1 MTKTYIGDIGT
12 AIVLDTGQ
20 SLAGASAVSIEV
32 LKPVGAAPV
41 SWAGTVV
48 ESTKVQF
55 VSLADTFA
63 SAGEYKLQARVVLPG
78 GTWLGETVGLTV
90 YRPFG

>member
-1 MTKTYIGDIGT
+1 MTKTYIGDTGT
-12 AIVLDTGQ
+12 AITLDTGQ
-20 SLAGASAVSIEV
+20 ALAGASSVSIEV
-32 LKPVGAAPV
+32 LLPGGSAQASWPGA
-41 SWAGTVV
+41 VV

-63 SAGEYKLQARVVLPG
+63 SAGEHRLQAKVVLPS